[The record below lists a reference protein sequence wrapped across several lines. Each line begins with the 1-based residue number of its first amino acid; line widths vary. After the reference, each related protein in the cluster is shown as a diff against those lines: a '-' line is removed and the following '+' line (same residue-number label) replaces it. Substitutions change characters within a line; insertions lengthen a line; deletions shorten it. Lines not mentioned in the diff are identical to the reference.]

1 MLCFVK
7 QRTAYEVRISDWISD
22 VCSSDLSL
30 AAASLLFSMA
40 AGAQDA
46 ATADAA
52 APLPTIP
59 VGSDQPPPV
68 PATATGDDQQGL
80 AEIIVTAQKRE
91 QSLHDVPISVTAV
104 GSEQL
109 RDINASD
116 LTDVAL
122 YVPNARVD
130 TADQGSPQVFIRG
143 FGTNTF
149 NPSFESSVGFVEDEI
164 FYGRGAYFT
173 EATFD
178 VDRVE
183 ILRGPQGTLFGKNTV
198 AGLYNVITAGPTQIG
213 RAHV

>member
-1 MLCFVK
+1 MGRRLM
-7 QRTAYEVRISDWISD
+7 RTS
-22 VCSSDLSL
+22 LSL

-109 RDINASD
+109 RDIHASD
-116 LTDVAL
+116 LTDVDRKSTRL
-122 YVPNARVD
+122 H
-130 TADQGSPQVFIRG
+130 
-143 FGTNTF
+143 
-149 NPSFESSVGFVEDEI
+149 SS
-164 FYGRGAYFT
+164 
-173 EATFD
+173 
-178 VDRVE
+178 
-183 ILRGPQGTLFGKNTV
+183 
-198 AGLYNVITAGPTQIG
+198 
-213 RAHV
+213 H

>member
-1 MLCFVK
+1 MGRRLM
-7 QRTAYEVRISDWISD
+7 RTS
-22 VCSSDLSL
+22 LSL

-109 RDINASD
+109 RDINRSEERW
-116 LTDVAL
+116 VGQES
-122 YVPNARVD
+122 VR
-130 TADQGSPQVFIRG
+130 
-143 FGTNTF
+143 TF
-149 NPSFESSVGFVEDEI
+149 QS
-164 FYGRGAYFT
+164 RGATNHYKKK
-173 EATFD
+173 
-178 VDRVE
+178 
-183 ILRGPQGTLFGKNTV
+183 QK
-198 AGLYNVITAGPTQIG
+198 
-213 RAHV
+213 

>member
-1 MLCFVK
+1 MGRRLM
-7 QRTAYEVRISDWISD
+7 RTS
-22 VCSSDLSL
+22 LSL

-122 YVPNARVD
+122 YVPNARVH
-130 TADQGSPQVFIRG
+130 TAGQGSTQVFIRG
-143 FGTNTF
+143 FGAKTLH
-149 NPSFESSVGFVEDEI
+149 PSFEK
-164 FYGRGAYFT
+164 T
-173 EATFD
+173 
-178 VDRVE
+178 
-183 ILRGPQGTLFGKNTV
+183 
-198 AGLYNVITAGPTQIG
+198 G